1 MNLDEILQKDLSP
14 DIYCLVHNEIIN
26 LERKINIKDAY
37 LKSILD
43 MAYGFDGWHTVKD
56 LENLISEIMNYA
68 ALGLDNDDT
77 TPIYN
82 VTDEISENIL
92 GEKIVKGE

>member
-14 DIYCLVHNEIIN
+14 DIYCLVHNKIIN

-37 LKSILD
+37 LKSIFD
-43 MAYGFDGWHTVKD
+43 MAYDFDGWYTVKD